1 MLNLVIYEA
10 KVALLLAVFYI
21 CYRVLLS
28 RETLHRL
35 NRIVLTGSVLV
46 SFILPFC
53 VLTFH
58 RTVEVA
64 AGAAMPAAAVLPAMP
79 ALPQGPAA
87 TAAAAAAPEAAT
99 PYVSWLPVALAIIYC
114 AGILFCLIRIA
125 VELVQ
130 VRRIIRSGE
139 SLLQEDGTVLVIG
152 DRDIAPFS
160 WMKWIVLS
168 REDYESGNTH
178 ILKHERAHIRLGH
191 ARDLLIID
199 LLSSMQW
206 FNPVMWM
213 LKSDLRAVYEYEADD
228 AVLREGA
235 NIKEYQYSLIRKAV
249 SASGYSITNSFN
261 HSILKN
267 RITMMSKPKSVTL
280 RGLRALYVI
289 PLVAAGLACN
299 SQTVTDY
306 KVSENPA
313 ETKSPDEGKNVILVE
328 LKTDDAGEVRCFVD
342 GIETG
347 FGDALGESVSAKWKG
362 DGFDVVALKA
372 ESDTPVGFVDDVKN
386 TLRKIQALRIMYS
399 SRKTKE
405 VSRVLPPTP
414 KTSEE
419 AGLTYDPNL
428 AGIPRENI
436 FVVRINSVDKLLYST
451 SEGKIVV
458 AEDGKA
464 GMDRFVADAAET
476 IRQVEGCV
484 YSFQCDRGTSY
495 NMYVEC
501 QNALQAAYDIVR
513 EEYSMEKYDK
523 PLDAL
528 SSEEHADVLRAV
540 PVRIF
545 EAETKNRP
553 AR

>member
-10 KVALLLAVFYI
+10 KVALLLALFYI

-64 AGAAMPAAAVLPAMP
+64 AGAAMPAAAVLPALP
-79 ALPQGPAA
+79 ALPQGPAEA
-87 TAAAAAAPEAAT
+87 VAAAAAPEAAT
-99 PYVSWLPVALAIIYC
+99 PHVSWLPIVLTLIYS
-114 AGILFCLIRIA
+114 AGVIFCLIRIA

-139 SLLQEDGTVLVIG
+139 SLPQEDGTALIIV

-160 WMKWIVLS
+160 WMKWIIMS
-168 REDYESGNTH
+168 REDYGNKH
-178 ILKHERAHIRLGH
+178 IVKHERAHIHLGH
-191 ARDLLIID
+191 ARDLLILD

-306 KVSENPA
+306 KVSENPT

-372 ESDTPVGFVDDVKN
+372 ESDTPFGFVDDVKN
-386 TLRKIQALRIMYS
+386 TLRKIQALRVIYS
-399 SRKTKE
+399 SPKTTD

-419 AGLTYDPNL
+419 SGLTYDPNL

-436 FVVRINSVDKLLYST
+436 FVVRINSADKLLYST
-451 SEGKIVV
+451 SEGKLVV
-458 AEDGKA
+458 AEDGET

-495 NMYVEC
+495 SKYVEC
-501 QNALQAAYDIVR
+501 QNALQTAYDIVR

>member
-1 MLNLVIYEA
+1 
-10 KVALLLAVFYI
+10 
-21 CYRVLLS
+21 
-28 RETLHRL
+28 
-35 NRIVLTGSVLV
+35 
-46 SFILPFC
+46 
-53 VLTFH
+53 
-58 RTVEVA
+58 
-64 AGAAMPAAAVLPAMP
+64 
-79 ALPQGPAA
+79 
-87 TAAAAAAPEAAT
+87 
-99 PYVSWLPVALAIIYC
+99 
-114 AGILFCLIRIA
+114 
-125 VELVQ
+125 
-130 VRRIIRSGE
+130 
-139 SLLQEDGTVLVIG
+139 
-152 DRDIAPFS
+152 
-160 WMKWIVLS
+160 MKL
-168 REDYESGNTH
+168 D
-178 ILKHERAHIRLGH
+178 
-191 ARDLLIID
+191 
-199 LLSSMQW
+199 
-206 FNPVMWM
+206 NPVMWM

-372 ESDTPVGFVDDVKN
+372 ESDTPFGFVDDVKN
-386 TLRKIQALRIMYS
+386 TLRKIQALRVIYS
-399 SRKTKE
+399 SPKTTD

-436 FVVRINSVDKLLYST
+436 FVVRINSADKLLYST

-495 NMYVEC
+495 SKYVEC
-501 QNALQAAYDIVR
+501 QNALQTAYDIVR